1 MNPKKITLITTF
13 LVGSTLANER
23 PNIILMMADDM
34 GWGDPSYNSGSINTP
49 ALDAMAAQG
58 LRLDRFNSTV

>member
-1 MNPKKITLITTF
+1 MSPKKITLVTTF

-34 GWGDPSYNSGSINTP
+34 G
-49 ALDAMAAQG
+49 
-58 LRLDRFNSTV
+58 

>member
-1 MNPKKITLITTF
+1 MRKAMNPKKITLVTTF

-49 ALDAMAAQG
+49 ALDCHGGA
-58 LRLDRFNSTV
+58 RLAV